1 MEQKG
6 LDKNTLIA
14 FSLIGVIMISFY
26 WWNGQKAPVEPAADT
41 NNTEVV
47 ADSTEGTPS
56 AQTSVDSSSASGVE
70 ALVIDTLEEQVVVIK
85 NNVLELTFSSL
96 GAQIIKAE
104 LPEYQTYDSL
114 PLRLIDKSQSLSYTA
129 GGVSTA
135 AYHYAVKEKTVE
147 GNSIV
152 EFTSLNAPNPIV
164 ITYSLPAEGYM
175 VTSSVTGIQNGGTLS
190 VDWLQSTLRQE
201 KNIDNERNATTISYL
216 EGADDYDNLSETSD
230 DSEELSNLGWV
241 AHKQQ
246 FFSSILTPTSG
257 TFTKAN
263 LETKVYE
270 TSDSLTKQLT
280 SRLEMSSQGGTSTFD
295 LYLGPNHF
303 QTLESYGKQYEDI
316 IPLGWGIFG
325 WINKYIVIKVF
336 NWLDQYGL
344 NYGLIIFIMAVLIKL
359 ILFPLTY
366 TSYKSMA
373 KMRVLKP
380 EIDEINEKYKD
391 KDPMKKQ
398 QATLELY
405 QKAGVNPLGGCL
417 PMLLQFPILIAI
429 FRFFPSS
436 IELRQQGF
444 LWASDL
450 SSYDSIYNLPFEIP
464 FYGDHVS
471 LFTLLMTVSTLIYTW
486 MNSQMTGS
494 TQQMPQMKYIMYL
507 MPIMF
512 LGIFNNYASGL
523 SYYYFLSNMIT
534 FGQQW
539 GIRSMMNDEAI
550 HAKLQENKKKP
561 KKKSR
566 FAARLEEA
574 QKQAQNA
581 KKK

>member
-14 FSLIGVIMISFY
+14 FSLIGVIMVGFY
-26 WWNGQKAPVEPAADT
+26 FWNGQNAPQEPIMETTPVERVEA
-41 NNTEVV
+41 
-47 ADSTEGTPS
+47 PS
-56 AQTSVDSSSASGVE
+56 AVTN
-70 ALVIDTLEEQVVVIK
+70 DTLSTPASQVVVDTIVEQVVQIS
-85 NNVLELTFSSL
+85 NENLELTFSSL
-96 GAQIIKAE
+96 GAQVTQAYLKG
-104 LPEYQTYDSL
+104 YQTYDSL
-114 PLRLIDKSQSLSYTA
+114 PLNLIDNNTSLVYSV
-129 GGVSTA
+129 GEISTGDF
-135 AYHYAVKEKTVE
+135 HYSVKEKQVE
-147 GNSIV
+147 GNSVV
-152 EFTSLNAPNPIV
+152 EFTSINAPSPIV
-164 ITYSLPAEGYM
+164 ITYTLPSEGYM
-175 VTSSVTGIQNGGTLS
+175 ISTSVSGIQNTGSFLS
-190 VDWLQSTLRQE
+190 VNWNQAVLRQE
-201 KNIDNERNATTISYL
+201 KNLENEQYATTISYL
-216 EGADDYDNLSETSD
+216 EGADDYDYLSERSDDNEELTNLS
-230 DSEELSNLGWV
+230 WV

-246 FFSSILTPTSG
+246 FFTAILTPTSG
-257 TFTKAN
+257 TFSKGVLDSKMGLEGA
-263 LETKVYE
+263 LETKNF
-270 TSDSLTKQLT
+270 SS
-280 SRLEMSSQGGTSTFD
+280 SLEMASQGGISTFD
-295 LYLGPNHF
+295 WYLGPNKF
-303 QTLESYGKQYEDI
+303 DVLESYGKQYEDI

-325 WINKYIVIKVF
+325 WINKYVVIKVF
-336 NWLDQYGL
+336 NWLDLYDL
-344 NYGLIIFIMAVLIKL
+344 NYGLIIFIMALMIKL
-359 ILFPLTY
+359 VLFPLTY

-380 EIDEINEKYKD
+380 EIDEINEKFKD
-391 KDPMKKQ
+391 KDSMKKQ

-436 IELRQQGF
+436 IELRQQSF
-444 LWASDL
+444 LWATDL
-450 SSYDSIYNLPFEIP
+450 STYDSIYNLPFTIP

-523 SYYYFLSNMIT
+523 SYYYFLANMIT

-539 GIRSMMNDEAI
+539 GIRSMMNDDAI

-561 KKKSR
+561 KKKSK
-566 FAARLEEA
+566 FSARIEEM
-574 QKQAQNA
+574 QKQQQKA
-581 KKK
+581 KK

>member
-6 LDKNTLIA
+6 LDRNTLVA
-14 FSLIGVIMISFY
+14 FALIGVIMIGFY
-26 WWNGQKAPVEPAADT
+26 WWNGQNAPAETPVEAQS
-41 NNTEVV
+41 TEVV
-47 ADSTEGTPS
+47 EETPAAS
-56 AQTSVDSSSASGVE
+56 SISQDTTAAAMAVVDT
-70 ALVIDTLEEQVVVIK
+70 DTIEEQFITIS
-85 NNVLELTFSSL
+85 NADLELTFSTV
-96 GAQIIKAE
+96 GAQIAKARIGD
-104 LPEYQTYDSL
+104 YQTYDSL
-114 PLRLIDKSQSLSYTA
+114 PLHLIDNSSSLVYSS
-129 GGVSTA
+129 GEVSTGN
-135 AYHYAVKEKTVE
+135 YHYAARQSQVD
-147 GNSIV
+147 GNAVI
-152 EFTSLNAPNPIV
+152 EFTSLDAPKPISIV
-164 ITYSLPAEGYM
+164 YTIPAEGYM
-175 VTSSVTGIQNGGTLS
+175 ISTSVSGIQNGGNLK
-190 VDWLQSTLRQE
+190 VDWIQATLRQE

-216 EGADDYDNLSETSD
+216 EGADDYDYLSETSD
-230 DSEELSNLGWV
+230 DSEDLTNLGWV

-246 FFSSILTPTSG
+246 FFSAILTPTSG
-257 TFTKAN
+257 SFSKASLDSKILTESDSTTKA
-263 LETKVYE
+263 
-270 TSDSLTKQLT
+270 LT
-280 SRLEMSSQGGTSTFD
+280 SRLEVSSQGGTSTFD

-380 EIDEINEKYKD
+380 EIDEINEKFKD

-574 QKQAQNA
+574 QRQAQSA

>member
-14 FSLIGVIMISFY
+14 FSLIGVIMVGFY
-26 WWNGQKAPVEPAADT
+26 FWNGQNAPQEPIMETTPVERVEA
-41 NNTEVV
+41 
-47 ADSTEGTPS
+47 PS
-56 AQTSVDSSSASGVE
+56 AVTN
-70 ALVIDTLEEQVVVIK
+70 DTLSTPASQVVVDTIVEQVVQIS
-85 NNVLELTFSSL
+85 NENLELTFSSL
-96 GAQIIKAE
+96 GAQVTQAYLKG
-104 LPEYQTYDSL
+104 YQTYDSL
-114 PLRLIDKSQSLSYTA
+114 PLNLIDNNTSLVYSV
-129 GGVSTA
+129 GEISTGDF
-135 AYHYAVKEKTVE
+135 HYSVKEKQVE
-147 GNSIV
+147 GNSVV
-152 EFTSLNAPNPIV
+152 EFTSINAPSPIV
-164 ITYSLPAEGYM
+164 ITYTLPSEGYM
-175 VTSSVTGIQNGGTLS
+175 ISTSVSGIQNTGSFLS
-190 VDWLQSTLRQE
+190 VNWNQAVLRQE
-201 KNIDNERNATTISYL
+201 KNLENEQYATTISYL
-216 EGADDYDNLSETSD
+216 EGADDYDYLSERSDDNEELTNLS
-230 DSEELSNLGWV
+230 WV

-246 FFSSILTPTSG
+246 FFTAILTPTSG
-257 TFTKAN
+257 TFSKGVLDSKMGLEGA
-263 LETKVYE
+263 LETKNF
-270 TSDSLTKQLT
+270 SS
-280 SRLEMSSQGGTSTFD
+280 SLEMASQGGISTFD
-295 LYLGPNHF
+295 WYLGPNKF
-303 QTLESYGKQYEDI
+303 DVLESYGKQYEDI

-336 NWLDQYGL
+336 NWLDLYDL
-344 NYGLIIFIMAVLIKL
+344 NYGLIIFIMALMIKL
-359 ILFPLTY
+359 VLFPLTY

-380 EIDEINEKYKD
+380 EIDEINEKFKD
-391 KDPMKKQ
+391 KDSMKKQ

-436 IELRQQGF
+436 IELRQQSF
-444 LWASDL
+444 LWATDL
-450 SSYDSIYNLPFEIP
+450 STYDSIYNLPFTIP

-523 SYYYFLSNMIT
+523 SYYYFLANMIT

-539 GIRSMMNDEAI
+539 GIRSMMNDDAI

-561 KKKSR
+561 KKKSK
-566 FAARLEEA
+566 FSARIEEM
-574 QKQAQNA
+574 QKQQQKA
-581 KKK
+581 KK